1 MLAIGGNLVADTL
14 HEMSVVTELKS
25 VVGRL

>member
-1 MLAIGGNLVADTL
+1 MLANGGNLVADTFS
-14 HEMSVVTELKS
+14 EMSVVTELKS